1 MKKYYLL
8 YSAVLYCS
16 IDVLGCDCCKKLC
29 GKSGEE
35 GYEKE
40 KSWEE
45 SKKTKWQFLERC
57 DIQQE
62 FLKKWNGL
70 LKKKKN
76 ANPDDFVPIILEQ
89 HDVKAGCGLEAYS
102 DVTQLYAGYDVWLDL
117 LYKYILESYKL
128 KKLALYINGD
138 PNLTYDSDNN
148 ALGFKTLNNY
158 VTDFKN
164 ESLASSSLE
173 VVFISYYAIRKGCC
187 C

>member
-8 YSAVLYCS
+8 YCIVLYCTVLYCS

-29 GKSGEE
+29 GKSV
-35 GYEKE
+35 EK
-40 KSWEE
+40 
-45 SKKTKWQFLERC
+45 SKKTKWKFLERG

-62 FLKKWNGL
+62 FLKKWDNC
-70 LKKKKN
+70 LKDKK
-76 ANPDDFVPIILEQ
+76 AAPGYLVPIILEQ

-117 LYKYILESYKL
+117 LYKYILESYNL
-128 KKLALYINGD
+128 KKLVLYINGD

>member
-1 MKKYYLL
+1 MKDKKAAPGYL
-8 YSAVLYCS
+8 
-16 IDVLGCDCCKKLC
+16 
-29 GKSGEE
+29 
-35 GYEKE
+35 
-40 KSWEE
+40 
-45 SKKTKWQFLERC
+45 
-57 DIQQE
+57 
-62 FLKKWNGL
+62 
-70 LKKKKN
+70 
-76 ANPDDFVPIILEQ
+76 VPIILEQ

-164 ESLASSSLE
+164 ESLSSSSLE

-187 C
+187 CWDV